1 MARPA
6 GTNVS
11 LRGDPWPIRAAATA
25 RQDRQVPTILR
36 RLGATL
42 FAALLLACLTGTAAA
57 TEPVFDL
64 AALAQAEADLET
76 RVNAERRASGL
87 VDLQLDPAAMAIA
100 GERAATMAANDLFSH
115 TNPDGTSV
123 FDAIKASGIPWLGAG
138 EVIVWNTYAGP
149 AESTAQAVLAWM
161 TSPVHRSM
169 LLSADYNYI
178 GYGAAVSPVTGR
190 RYYAGV
196 LIKRTD
202 ATPGWVKAGSVSK
215 RYVDARRTKVT
226 VRWTGG
232 DVRLQVLTA
241 GIRDYEVQRRV
252 AGGTWRSLGYRTGT
266 SVTETLGRGH
276 TYEYRIRARDGAG
289 NRSPWTRMALRI

>member
-1 MARPA
+1 M
-6 GTNVS
+6 
-11 LRGDPWPIRAAATA
+11 
-25 RQDRQVPTILR
+25 PTILH

-42 FAALLLACLTGTAAA
+42 FAVLLVASLAGTAIAS
-57 TEPVFDL
+57 EPVFDL
-64 AALAQAEADLET
+64 AALAQAEADLGT
-76 RVNAERRASGL
+76 QVNAERRANGL
-87 VDLQLDPAAMAIA
+87 ITLQFDPTAMAIA
-100 GERAATMAANDLFSH
+100 GDRAATMAANDLFSH

-138 EVIVWNTYAGP
+138 EVLVWNTYSSP

-161 TSPVHRSM
+161 ASSVHRSM

-178 GYGAAVSPVTGR
+178 GYGAAVSPLTGR

-202 ATPGWVKAGSVSK
+202 RTPGWVQAGSVSR

-232 DVRLQVLTA
+232 DVPLQVLTA

-252 AGGTWRSLGYRTGT
+252 VGGTWRSLGYRTGT
-266 SVTETLGRGH
+266 SVTETLERGR
-276 TYEYRIRARDGAG
+276 TYEYRIRARDRAG
-289 NRSPWTRMALRI
+289 NRNAWTRMALRI

>member
-1 MARPA
+1 MALPA
-6 GTNVS
+6 GTNAS
-11 LRGDPWPIRAAATA
+11 LRDDPWPIPAADTA
-25 RQDRQVPTILR
+25 GQDRQVPTILR
-36 RLGATL
+36 RLGSTL
-42 FAALLLACLTGTAAA
+42 FAALLLASLTGTAAA

-64 AALAQAEADLET
+64 AALAQAEADLGT
-76 RVNAERRASGL
+76 QVNAERRAYGL
-87 VDLQLDPAAMAIA
+87 VNLQLDPTAMAIA
-100 GERAATMAANDLFSH
+100 GTMAANDLFSH
-115 TNPDGTSV
+115 ANPDGTSV

-138 EVIVWNTYAGP
+138 EVIVWNSYAGQ

-161 TSPVHRSM
+161 ASPLHRSL
-169 LLSADYNYI
+169 LLSTDYNYI
-178 GYGAAVSPVTGR
+178 GYGAAISPVTGR

-202 ATPGWVKAGSVSK
+202 RTPGWVKAGSVSK

-241 GIRDYEVQRRV
+241 GIRDYEVQRRI